1 MGYTSID
8 PQEITATAQRLQTRI
23 SDRFPKSG
31 LAKVC
36 AHLHQLSEAAA
47 IRSEEIDRPIMWVRV
62 TSWCLITILAPL
74 SVFIVVKDAWLL
86 YSIIL
91 LQNEPIDKLDAGI
104 SVLAFF
110 GAAIIFLYRLEAS
123 IRRERALKAIHELR
137 ALAHI
142 IDMHQLTKDPERII
156 SPEQRLISSPK
167 VNLTRF
173 QLRRYLEYCNEMLS
187 VIGKIAALY
196 VQRLEDGVVISS
208 STEVESLA
216 TGLSRKIWQKIM
228 ILHSDEIDDDSD
240 DQGE

>member
-1 MGYTSID
+1 MQSMGYTSLD
-8 PQEITATAQRLQTRI
+8 PHEITATVERLQTRV

-31 LAKVC
+31 LSQVSG
-36 AHLHQLSEAAA
+36 HLHALSEAAA
-47 IRSEEIDRPIMWVRV
+47 LRSAEIDKPIMWVRV
-62 TSWCLITILAPL
+62 ASWCLITILAPL
-74 SVFIVVKDAWLL
+74 SVFIVLKDMWLL

-156 SPEQRLISSPK
+156 SPDERLISSPK
-167 VNLTRF
+167 LNMTRF

-196 VQRLEDGVVISS
+196 VQNLDDGVVIASS
-208 STEVESLA
+208 NEVESLA

-228 ILHSDEIDDDSD
+228 ILHSDELSD
-240 DQGE
+240 EE